1 MHGATPACV
10 VLVQVERLGPWH
22 NFAVRGEGGPLRLKD
37 TGRGLIVGHLKK
49 QLQGRSSRG
58 RAADPI
64 FSFYRNFR
72 LGCTGPH
79 LRVWCWFR
87 WSAIFFCGGWRWLG
101 WVCWLFRGSV
111 GPWTPPEVLGVGVS
125 WCDCSST
132 EGYWVWGLGSQ
143 MDGCM
148 PGWLVQGGVVWT
160 GPGVGTP
167 R

>member
-1 MHGATPACV
+1 M
-10 VLVQVERLGPWH
+10 
-22 NFAVRGEGGPLRLKD
+22 KD

-87 WSAIFFCGGWRWLG
+87 WSAIFFCGGVAL
-101 WVCWLFRGSV
+101 V
-111 GPWTPPEVLGVGVS
+111 GVGV
-125 WCDCSST
+125 
-132 EGYWVWGLGSQ
+132 
-143 MDGCM
+143 
-148 PGWLVQGGVVWT
+148 LVVSGQCGALD
-160 GPGVGTP
+160 PP
-167 R
+167 